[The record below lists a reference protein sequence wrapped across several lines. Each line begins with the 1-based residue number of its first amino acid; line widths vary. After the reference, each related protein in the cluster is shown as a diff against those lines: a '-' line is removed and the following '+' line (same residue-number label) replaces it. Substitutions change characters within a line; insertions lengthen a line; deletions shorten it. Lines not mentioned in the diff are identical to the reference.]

1 MTKVKP
7 LFRYAGGKAK
17 LLKKYAPFF
26 AGLRPEYCVDYFGGS
41 GTMSLWFHQL
51 YPDAK
56 LYLNEKD
63 PALYNVFTC
72 LKDDYDNFCNAMYF
86 IEEHISEN
94 FVGFASK
101 KALYYMIRQQYNAFE
116 EIGIVQDEELDDF
129 SHLIDQALIDEYYA
143 LTEEEKNELRAAD
156 PCTFLNRVR
165 LFCYD
170 ASNLHIRLPLCPVL
184 S

>member
-1 MTKVKP
+1 
-7 LFRYAGGKAK
+7 
-17 LLKKYAPFF
+17 
-26 AGLRPEYCVDYFGGS
+26 
-41 GTMSLWFHQL
+41 MSLWFHQL

-116 EIGIVQDEELDDF
+116 EIEIVQDEELDDF

-156 PCTFLNRVR
+156 PCTFLNLQEDAIYKHACYFFLRTLSFSGVNVR
-165 LFCYD
+165 NKKWEYTSAAGIRSPTQPCYD
-170 ASNLHIRLPLCPVL
+170 PEALAA
-184 S
+184 